1 MRESRVRR
9 PACLSEGRSSSSCS
23 RSAREIPWAMA
34 PAWPATPPPR
44 TLIVTSRRRSL
55 SGTRSGCIT
64 SISSAR
70 RPRYWRGVLLLI
82 MMRPSPG
89 VSRTRA
95 MAVWRRPTARF
106 ACCSDN
112 LHVPLLVEGDVS
124 GHLRPVLV
132 VGTRVDTQPLQH
144 LGAQGVV
151 LQHSAD
157 GVLDGKR
164 RVKLALLAKGAP
176 PQPARGA
183 GIPGVHLAVHLAP
196 GDEDARGVDDDDV
209 VARVQVGCVG
219 RLVLA
224 LQDLRHVAGEPAQRD
239 ARGVDHVPV
248 TLQVLVPGGP
258 GLELRHA

>member
-70 RPRYWRGVLLLI
+70 RPRYWSGVLLLI

-95 MAVWRRPTARF
+95 IAVLRRPTARF
-106 ACCSDN
+106 ICCSDN
-112 LHVPLLVEGDVS
+112 LHVPLLIEGDAP
-124 GHLRPVLV
+124 GQLRPVLV
-132 VGTRVDTQPLQH
+132 VGARVDAQALQH
-144 LGAQGVV
+144 LSAQGVV
-151 LQHSAD
+151 LQHAAD

-164 RVKLALLAKGAP
+164 RVQIALLAELAP
-176 PQPARGA
+176 PEPGRVA
-183 GIPGVHLAVHLAP
+183 GIPGVRHADPPRP
-196 GDEDARGVDDDDV
+196 GDQRPRGVDDDHV
-209 VARVQVGCVG
+209 IAGVQVRRVG
-219 RLVLA
+219 R
-224 LQDLRHVAGEPAQRD
+224 
-239 ARGVDHVPV
+239 
-248 TLQVLVPGGP
+248 
-258 GLELRHA
+258 